1 MHLRYNVRMEDILN
15 RHYAT
20 LLGLG
25 EEWKVADVKLDVAAR
40 RIDIW
45 LEYSKRS
52 AKHPGRAIGRGAA
65 TRPNTALRFEGARGR
80 PGTPPRK
87 ATTEIHAVE
96 CECTPRSAPHSTE
109 R

>member
-1 MHLRYNVRMEDILN
+1 MEDILN

-52 AKHPGRAIGRGAA
+52 AICPVCGRLM
-65 TRPNTALRFEGARGR
+65 PLYDQQ
-80 PGTPPRK
+80 P
-87 ATTEIHAVE
+87 
-96 CECTPRSAPHSTE
+96 E
-109 R
+109 RAWN